1 MDGIRH
7 ADCRGFH
14 EMPRSPDTQRAL
26 GEVIFERRNE
36 LDLSQEDVALAA
48 GSTQGRI
55 SQIEAGHNPSFGLA
69 RRIARALGWSS
80 VELMRRVED
89 RERRK

>member
-14 EMPRSPDTQRAL
+14 VMPRSTDTQRAL
-26 GEVIFERRNE
+26 GEVIFERREE

-80 VELMRRVED
+80 VELMRRVEE
-89 RERRK
+89 REARR